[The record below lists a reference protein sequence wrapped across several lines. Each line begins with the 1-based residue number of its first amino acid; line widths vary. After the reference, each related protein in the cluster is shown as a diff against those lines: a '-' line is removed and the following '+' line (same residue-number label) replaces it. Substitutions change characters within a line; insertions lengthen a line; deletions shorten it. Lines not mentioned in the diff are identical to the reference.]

1 MTNAE
6 KILAAWVCPH
16 GSLRRSCETCELA
29 DQLEI
34 AEGHLAALRK
44 MVDDQIAF

>member
-6 KILAAWVCPH
+6 ARSVGVCPH